1 MSNPRKQFTTLR
13 TRAAFFGYQLWKTVE
28 DEVSPETYF
37 AKRGLQV
44 FHLPTMDDVE
54 AFMVGNIGQG
64 TP

>member
-13 TRAAFFGYQLWKTVE
+13 ARAAFFGWQLWQTVE

-37 AKRGLQV
+37 AKRGRQV

-54 AFMVGNIGQG
+54 AFMVENIGQA